1 MSRSLIPVAL
11 LALTA
16 FSAQGA
22 VVIADPN
29 MFATDYTGLTLANNF
44 GACCATGIS
53 LSSGGNPGNHRF
65 LRVALSSPGAAY
77 VSERNVFTY
86 NPATSGAIST
96 ISFSIDAY
104 SVPAGSQ
111 VGFLVHQNGNNYY
124 HLGHFPVTGTY
135 STDNL
140 PGTLVN
146 QFNLNFISGINPDFS
161 SSGAPIQFGYFA
173 SVLNVSGQNIEAS
186 TFFDNFLA
194 PSPCSGR
201 RCFRSVRGANAPPWE
216 AAPGR
221 RNRPVARLGG
231 GSPDGI
237 PGCEAGQE
245 RRERH
250 RHDQ

>member
-186 TFFDNFLA
+186 TFFDNFCVAVNGGDCAAAIAAANNDVPEPGTFALFGTA
-194 PSPCSGR
+194 LLSI
-201 RCFRSVRGANAPPWE
+201 GAWRKRAS
-216 AAPGR
+216 
-221 RNRPVARLGG
+221 LG
-231 GSPDGI
+231 S
-237 PGCEAGQE
+237 
-245 RRERH
+245 RTW
-250 RHDQ
+250 